1 MTAEEYFGDWIK
13 VINKKELFKIMKW
26 LKTVNPDNL
35 CPSMKN
41 IFKAFRICSY
51 DECKSVWLG
60 LDPYPQKG
68 VAQGILFGNSANTS
82 EEQLSPSLKVVKEA
96 MINYELPHNIVKFD
110 NTLEAIAR
118 QGVLLINS
126 SLTCE
131 VGRTGV
137 HSNIWRPFI
146 ASLLYNMSSL
156 NSGIVYVL
164 FGRQAQSFRSYITGY
179 QHIFEEYHPAYYAR
193 NNEKMPSTIFYKVN
207 EILFGQNGT
216 KIQYYYE
223 NYEN

>member
-13 VINKKELFKIMKW
+13 VINKNELFKIMKW

-68 VAQGILFGNSANTS
+68 VAQGILFGNSADTL

-96 MINYELPHNIVKFD
+96 MINYEVPHNIIKFD

-164 FGRQAQSFRSYITGY
+164 FGRQAQSFRSYIIGY

-193 NNEKMPSTIFYKVN
+193 NNEKMPCS
-207 EILFGQNGT
+207 LFTNINDIIT
-216 KIQYYYE
+216 KIYGKGIKFFE
-223 NYEN
+223 D